1 MDTRVVIEQAKGYLA
16 RALSIDMDTA
26 REVLR
31 RYARTHQQ
39 RLTDVASAVA
49 QGNLPLEALDVTPNP

>member
-1 MDTRVVIEQAKGYLA
+1 MPERVRSLA
-16 RALSIDMDTA
+16 DTA

-31 RYARTHQQ
+31 RYARIHQQ